1 LRIDLGSRYPGRGSV
16 SGAVGGDAIQLTS
29 SAGLIRADRDPLPT
43 LPEVLRGRRAVVLTN
58 APEVWQ
64 ANQTSDATPML
75 LDALTPEQALTLS
88 DEMRRRVR
96 QEPLVWHGVARIA
109 ARYVGRDVHRIPPP
123 LVDSVVVL
131 ESDDTYVRAALPGA

>member
-1 LRIDLGSRYPGRGSV
+1 
-16 SGAVGGDAIQLTS
+16 
-29 SAGLIRADRDPLPT
+29 
-43 LPEVLRGRRAVVLTN
+43 
-58 APEVWQ
+58 
-64 ANQTSDATPML
+64 ML

-96 QEPLVWHGVARIA
+96 QEPLVLHGVARIA

-131 ESDDTYVRAALPGA
+131 EADDSYVRAALPAGR